1 MIFDWFTALTGLGV
15 MVVMAVLTWLL
26 SLWKNDVSIVD
37 SVWSLFFLFGLL
49 VYWFSGSANGPRAV
63 LTLILVGVWAFRL
76 CLYITYRNHGQP
88 EDRRYQAIRERN
100 QPGFALKSLF
110 IIFIFQALLAWFISL
125 PILPV
130 LKSGQE
136 LSALDILGSIIFVF
150 GLAFETLADWQ
161 MHCFRSNPDSSGKVM
176 NQGLW
181 KFSRHPN
188 YFGEFSLWWGFFIIA
203 LGAGAPLWMILCP
216 LLISFL
222 LLKISG
228 VPLLEQDLLDRRPG
242 YREYQ
247 ARTNSFFPGPLRK

>member
-1 MIFDWFTALTGLGV
+1 V
-15 MVVMAVLTWLL
+15 

-37 SVWSLFFLFGLL
+37 SVWSLFFLIGLF

-63 LTLILVGVWAFRL
+63 LALILVGLWASRL
-76 CLYITYRNHGQP
+76 CLYITYRNHGRP

-100 QPGFALKSLF
+100 QPRFELKSLF
-110 IIFIFQALLAWFISL
+110 IIFIFQALLAWFISM

-130 LKSGQE
+130 LKSGQD

-161 MHCFRSNPDSSGKVM
+161 MHSFRSNPDSKGKVM
-176 NQGLW
+176 DQGLW

-203 LGAGAPLWMILCP
+203 VGAGAPLWIILSP
-216 LLISFL
+216 LLISYL